1 MKQTLNKTLFLL
13 FAVDVYFFGSVIA
26 TTALLIYT
34 QSPAS
39 NHYIYIYI
47 YLYVLYRA

>member
-1 MKQTLNKTLFLL
+1 MF
-13 FAVDVYFFGSVIA
+13 VVEVYCFGSLIA